1 MLVEQP
7 EDFVVEELLDITG
20 SPGPY
25 LYVKVKKKNMNTL
38 DVVKFFCSTLKIP
51 RRYVSYAGSKDKFA
65 VTTQHFSLLHVSEER
80 INKLHHPNLE
90 LTPLTTRDKPISLGT
105 LNGNSFKIRVS
116 KKPPKINFLVNYFG
130 EQRFSENNAEIGKA
144 ILKKD
149 FKKACSLIDHNE
161 TQKHLTFYP
170 NDFVGAL
177 QTLDKKLLS
186 LYIHAFQSFVW
197 NETSK
202 RYLKNKYKDAFE
214 FQGFFFVN
222 EIKQQMHIPLIAF
235 DTEFQDPL
243 VERFCLEVLKEQTIT
258 LDDFIIRT
266 FPEIMP
272 VTTLRPLFVNVTDF
286 KTDNNNIQFT
296 LPKGSYA
303 TTFLKQLEAFDH

>member
-1 MLVEQP
+1 MMLVEQP

-90 LTPLTTRDKPISLGT
+90 LTPLTTRDKPLSLGT

-149 FKKACSLIDHNE
+149 DSKKIGIGLA
-161 TQKHLTFYP
+161 
-170 NDFVGAL
+170 
-177 QTLDKKLLS
+177 KKLM
-186 LYIHAFQSFVW
+186 
-197 NETSK
+197 E
-202 RYLKNKYKDAFE
+202 NK
-214 FQGFFFVN
+214 
-222 EIKQQMHIPLIAF
+222 IKAGIF
-235 DTEFQDPL
+235 D
-243 VERFCLEVLKEQTIT
+243 RS
-258 LDDFIIRT
+258 
-266 FPEIMP
+266 
-272 VTTLRPLFVNVTDF
+272 
-286 KTDNNNIQFT
+286 
-296 LPKGSYA
+296 SYA
-303 TTFLKQLEAFDH
+303 YNG